1 MEEFERLRLTRMWH
15 GGRKDADA
23 VQMVCRRA
31 PRTGATDLPFV
42 KKQCRSVIK
51 PSAVKRIMPASR

>member
-1 MEEFERLRLTRMWH
+1 MWH
-15 GGRKDADA
+15 GGKKDADA

-51 PSAVKRIMPASR
+51 PSAVKRIMPALR